1 MPRSDNDRLLKR
13 LAKISVLIV
22 DDFGLS
28 SLGDREKQEAIEE
41 RYGSGA
47 TVVTAQLPVSNWHGR
62 VTDAILD
69 RLVHNSHRIELHS
82 PESMRKEYAALNH
95 GGQSVE

>member
-1 MPRSDNDRLLKR
+1 
-13 LAKISVLIV
+13 
-22 DDFGLS
+22 
-28 SLGDREKQEAIEE
+28 
-41 RYGSGA
+41 
-47 TVVTAQLPVSNWHGR
+47 VTAQLPVSNWHGR

>member
-1 MPRSDNDRLLKR
+1 VALQ
-13 LAKISVLIV
+13 
-22 DDFGLS
+22 F
-28 SLGDREKQEAIEE
+28 
-41 RYGSGA
+41 
-47 TVVTAQLPVSNWHGR
+47 PVSDWHDYLGGGR
-62 VTDAILD
+62 VADAILD